1 MKNQYINSKIKNVK
15 KLMLLL
21 FSFQVLGQNAIND
34 VDVETGDNG
43 AVVLVFSFADSPVL
57 PEKFV
62 TNLPPRLALDF
73 DNTVNSSD
81 IRTMNVGAGA
91 AKGLRMVTSNNKT
104 RVVIDFLNEV
114 EHAIEIDGN
123 KLLLQIKNGR
133 KGFSK
138 SASMASKVE
147 YVDFRRG
154 LEGQALISVSLSD
167 NNVPVNLSEINGKVV
182 IEFANA
188 TLSEAMDRKL
198 DVVDFATPVTYVD
211 ARQSN
216 DSVKLEIETEG
227 AFDKMAY
234 YTGKEYTVEIKEKS
248 FEDVEKSKLLTE
260 DIEYTGNLVSFNF
273 QDIPVRSVIQL
284 IADASQLNIVVADN
298 VSGNVTLRLNNV
310 PWDQALDIVLQS
322 KQLDQRRNGDVIW
335 VAPAAEIAQ
344 REQEELEAISKRA
357 ELQPLDNI
365 FIQVN
370 YAKAKD
376 LAGLISGDS
385 GDESGAGNSL
395 LSDRGSVT
403 YDERTNTLL
412 VNDVPERLK
421 VIQELVDTLDRSVEQ
436 VQIESRIVVAS
447 EKFGDELGVRFGI
460 NGSHED
466 RYGNV
471 ISTGGSAAAV
481 DRYNNAALLNRY
493 TSPSGSGLPTITPTS
508 EPSGNIAGSPLGER
522 LNVNLPSVASNA
534 GRWAA
539 SILAADFLLDLEL
552 SALESEDRGEVISSP
567 RVITANQSQ
576 AIIQQGVQIPYEQ
589 ATSSGATSVSFKDA
603 VLQLNVKPLI
613 TPDERVDLTL
623 IVHQDAVGE
632 EVSTSLGGSI
642 PSIDTRSVA
651 TRVLVNN
658 GQTVVLGGIYEQV
671 RRTTKS
677 KVPVLGDIP
686 GLGGLFRNKSVQ
698 DNKAE
703 LLIFVTPTIIKDS
716 L

>member
-1 MKNQYINSKIKNVK
+1 MKNQYINSKIRNVK

-91 AKGLRMVTSNNKT
+91 AKGLRMVTANNKT

-114 EHAIEIDGN
+114 EHTIEVNGN
-123 KLLLQIKNGR
+123 KLLLQIKDGR

-147 YVDFRRG
+147 YVDFKRG

-182 IEFANA
+182 IEFANS

-198 DVVDFATPVTYVD
+198 DVIDFATPVTYVD
-211 ARQSN
+211 TRQSN
-216 DSVKLEIETEG
+216 GSVKLEIETEG

-234 YTGKEYTVEIKEKS
+234 YTGKEYTLEIKEKS
-248 FEDVEKSKLLTE
+248 FEEVEKSKLLTE
-260 DIEYTGNLVSFNF
+260 DVEYTGNLVSFNF

-322 KQLDQRRNGDVIW
+322 KQLDKRRNGDVIW

-344 REQEELEAISKRA
+344 REEEELEAISKRA

-385 GDESGAGNSL
+385 GDESGAGNTL

-403 YDERTNTLL
+403 YDDRTNTLL
-412 VNDVPERLK
+412 VNDVPEKLK
-421 VIQELVDTLDRSVEQ
+421 IIQELVNTLDRSVEQ
-436 VQIESRIVVAS
+436 VQIEARIVVAS
-447 EKFGDELGVRFGI
+447 EKFGDELGVRFGV

-481 DRYNNAALLNRY
+481 DRYSNAALLNRY
-493 TSPSGSGLPTITPTS
+493 TSPSGSGLPTVTPS
-508 EPSGNIAGSPLGER
+508 EQPSGSIAGAPLGER
-522 LNVNLPSVASNA
+522 LNVNLPSAVSSA

-589 ATSSGATSVSFKDA
+589 ATSSGATSISFKDA

-686 GLGGLFRNKSVQ
+686 GIGGLFRNKSLQ
-698 DNKAE
+698 DDKAE
-703 LLIFVTPTIIKDS
+703 LLIFVTPTIIKES